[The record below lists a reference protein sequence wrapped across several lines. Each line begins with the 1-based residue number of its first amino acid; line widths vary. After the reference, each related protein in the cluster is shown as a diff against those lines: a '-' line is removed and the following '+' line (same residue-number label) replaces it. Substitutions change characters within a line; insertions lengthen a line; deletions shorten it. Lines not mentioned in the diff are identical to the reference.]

1 MSFGMRITMAD
12 GLNVT
17 SGTFRLPRVLFSQ
30 VVPPQSSVQI
40 LGFDITRGFLTL
52 NRAPNLPA
60 FPLMNFDQF
69 YVTWNPGNQTASWTS
84 NWLPPGQFIL
94 TAIVF

>member
-1 MSFGMRITMAD
+1 MAD

-17 SGTFRLPRVLFSQ
+17 SGTLRLPRVLFSQ

-52 NRAPNLPA
+52 NRAPNLP
-60 FPLMNFDQF
+60 FFTVISNNDF
-69 YVTWNPGNQTASWTS
+69 YVTWNPGNQTASWTA
-84 NWLPPGQFIL
+84 NWFPPGQFIL